1 LCSSGN
7 HLKKIWNQTLKMGF
21 NRSLAYSAIR
31 WSLMLTVSGKEIN
44 RKELNRKVLT
54 LNAALCNKF
63 YIKFIIVV
71 ILYKCST
78 SLKTL
83 LY

>member
-1 LCSSGN
+1 
-7 HLKKIWNQTLKMGF
+7 MGF

-63 YIKFIIVV
+63 Y
-71 ILYKCST
+71 
-78 SLKTL
+78 
-83 LY
+83 